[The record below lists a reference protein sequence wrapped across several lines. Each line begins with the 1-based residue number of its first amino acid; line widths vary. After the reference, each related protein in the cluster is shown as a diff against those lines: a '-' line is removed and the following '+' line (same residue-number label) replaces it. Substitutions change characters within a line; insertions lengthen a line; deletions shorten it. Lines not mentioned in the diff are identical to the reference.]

1 MPRQSDPITQFILP
15 YHPQY
20 GLHDTTR
27 VEVLRLI
34 VDWRVTPKQAAEMYN
49 LHVSTI
55 YKWLRDAEQSTQSTQ
70 STQEK
75 GL

>member
-1 MPRQSDPITQFILP
+1 MPRQSDPITQFVLP

-34 VDWRVTPKQAAEMYN
+34 VVQGTTPKQAAEVYH

-55 YKWLRDAEQSTQSTQ
+55 YKWLRDAKQSTQP
-70 STQEK
+70 TQEK

>member
-34 VDWRVTPKQAAEMYN
+34 VDWKVTPKQAAEMYH

-55 YKWLRDAEQSTQSTQ
+55 YKWLRDAKQSTQP
-70 STQEK
+70 TQEK